1 MPIPKPNSGE
11 SESDFVGRC
20 MSEIGNEYD
29 QDQAVA
35 ICFNTYRTEKA
46 EAMEKNIQALKDSEK
61 YVNDFL
67 SGQN

>member
-1 MPIPKPNSGE
+1 MPIPSPKPGE

-20 MSEIGNEYD
+20 VSEISNEYD
-29 QDQAVA
+29 QEQSIA

-46 EAMEKNIQALKDSEK
+46 EAMEKNIQALKDAEK

-67 SGQN
+67 SGHN